1 MRVFGR
7 SVGCILSAA
16 LLCCLAALCSIIC
29 PYTVGVLQAQ
39 PTMNF
44 SRYSIEQGLSQSN
57 PFCIMQD
64 KRGFIWIGTQDGLN
78 KFDGYTFTIYRPSA
92 KCALSDAHILSL
104 HEDKE
109 GKIWVGTRNGGVSVF
124 DYTTEKFSSYTAIKQ
139 AFPMQGTAAQGTTL
153 GLASNCV
160 RNICED
166 STGLLYFATP
176 EGVSIFNPKTKVWQL
191 LRECTDA
198 NGKEKPSDVDIYE
211 LVADTK
217 GMVWIGSNNGLVG
230 YNSITQQ
237 TQVFRKGLAVTGIRS
252 LLVSRVNPDIL
263 WIGTYGG
270 GLYKFNTTTHALEGF
285 RRSSTELK
293 IFSQDNI
300 LAIAE
305 EPSGA
310 LWLGTYGG
318 GLQHFDPKTRTFTGF
333 LQDELRSNSLVNNF
347 VYSLHR
353 DRSGILWIGSYGG
366 GMNKY
371 DPAEAKFVSY
381 RRDPRLSKTLSH
393 NYIYSLHEDR
403 TGTVWAGTN
412 GGGLNKL
419 LNQQTGEFQTYWLD
433 NNTPSS
439 NPRNNI
445 RAIHETNDGIF
456 WLTSGDALYKFNP
469 KNGAATHFRPKD
481 MPEISTPETAFSF
494 SICVDAEGMFWV
506 GTWGYGLYRFNP
518 KNGEFIAHYKHN
530 PADTASLPTNG
541 LYYGFCDSKK
551 RLWFGTNGGSLCQF
565 DAKTQGFISYQK
577 ILTEKN
583 GISSNIIRTM
593 YEDANGILWLG
604 TAGGLNKFNP
614 ETQESTLFREQDGLP
629 NNVIYGILGDRAG
642 RLWCSTNR
650 GIFSYNPAVKKGE
663 KAFQRYD
670 VSDGLQSNEFNA
682 GAYHFGRSGRMYFG
696 GINGFS
702 TFFPDSVR
710 RNDYIPPVIITGF
723 KTFNEPFET
732 EKAISATEE
741 LEIPED
747 KNVLTFEFTA
757 LNYTLSGKN
766 IYAYTLE
773 NFDKNWIYVGNK
785 REATY
790 TNLSGGT
797 YTFRVKAANND
808 GVWNE
813 NGAQIRVVIL
823 PHWWKRWWANALWM
837 SIIGVG
843 IFAVYKWR
851 VRSFQE
857 QNKILEQT
865 VAERTQEV
873 QRQVTILNDLAQEI
887 ELANTELQDRNHQVE
902 SKNMQLAEMNGQLAK
917 NNNLLDQT
925 LDELHSLNQDLEN
938 RIQER
943 TVELR
948 AAKDALEKS
957 LVQEKEINN
966 LRARLIASISHEFR
980 TPITV
985 VQSSCGILQRYI
997 GKMTDEQRNKQFT
1010 HIEESSKRLVNIL
1023 DSVIMMSTIENR
1035 PLRLMPADVV
1045 KRTEELVRDFSLAQ
1059 EQELATEGRIIE
1071 LVSNVNTSV
1080 VNIDEESLRQII
1092 SQLLSNAVKF
1102 SPPQSRI
1109 EITFTQKEE
1118 TLLWAVKD
1126 EGTGIGNEDK
1136 PYIFD
1141 LFYRSEKNESS
1152 TIQGVGLGLSIV
1164 KKLVETLR
1172 GTVWFETEEGAGTT
1186 FFVELPIL
1194 QQGA

>member
-1 MRVFGR
+1 MRFLVSIALVVLLS
-7 SVGCILSAA
+7 SVLAIYPNTSSILH
-16 LLCCLAALCSIIC
+16 
-29 PYTVGVLQAQ
+29 AQ

-64 KRGFIWIGTQDGLN
+64 KRGFIWVGTQDGLN
-78 KFDGYTFTIYRPSA
+78 KFDGYNFTIYRPSA
-92 KCALSDAHILSL
+92 KCALSDAHVLAL
-104 HEDKE
+104 HEDKQ
-109 GKIWVGTRNGGVSVF
+109 GKIWIGTRNGGVSMF
-124 DYTTEKFSSYTAIKQ
+124 DYSSEKFSSYTAPKQ
-139 AFPMQGTAAQGTTL
+139 ATEL
-153 GLASNCV
+153 GLVSNHI
-160 RNICED
+160 RSICED

-176 EGVSIFNPKTKVWQL
+176 EGMSIFNPRTKAWQTIK
-191 LRECTDA
+191 ECTDA
-198 NGKEKPSDVDIYE
+198 NGKEKPSGANIYT
-211 LVADTK
+211 VVSDTK
-217 GMVWIGSNNGLVG
+217 GMIWIGTNDGIVG
-230 YNSITQQ
+230 YNSISQQ
-237 TQVFRKGLAVTGIRS
+237 TQVFRKGFAISEIRS
-252 LLVSRVNPDIL
+252 LLVSRTNPDIL
-263 WIGTYGG
+263 WVGTYGG
-270 GLYKFNTTTHALEGF
+270 GLHKFNMKTYEIEVF
-285 RRSSTELK
+285 RRSTTELK

-300 LAIAE
+300 LAIVE
-305 EPSGA
+305 EPTTGA

-318 GLQHFDPKTRTFTGF
+318 GLQHFNPKTRTFTGI

-347 VYSLHR
+347 IYSLHL
-353 DRSGILWIGSYGG
+353 DRSGILWVGTYGG
-366 GMNKY
+366 GVNKY

-381 RRDPRLSKTLSH
+381 HRDPRISKTLSH
-393 NYIYSLHEDR
+393 NYIYAIYEDR
-403 TGTVWAGTN
+403 SGTVWAGTN

-419 LNQQTGEFQTYWLD
+419 LNPQTGEFTNYWLD

-445 RAIHETNDGIF
+445 RAIYEADDGFF

-469 KNGAATHFRPKD
+469 KNGAVTRFRPKD

-494 SICVDAEGMFWV
+494 SICVDAEGIFWV

-518 KNGEFIAHYKHN
+518 KTGEFITHFKHDPTN
-530 PADTASLPTNG
+530 LSSLPANG
-541 LYYGFCDSKK
+541 LYYGLCDSKK

-565 DAKTQGFISYQK
+565 DTKTQGFISYQQL
-577 ILTEKN
+577 LTEKN
-583 GISSNIIRTM
+583 GISSNIIRTIH
-593 YEDANGILWLG
+593 EDANGTLWLG

-629 NNVIYGILGDRAG
+629 NNVIYGILGDRSG
-642 RLWCSTNR
+642 KLWCSTNR
-650 GIFSYNPAVKKGE
+650 GIFSYNPLAKKGE
-663 KAFQRYD
+663 KAFQSYD

-682 GAYHFGRSGRMYFG
+682 GAYHLGRSGRMYFG

-710 RNDYIPPVIITGF
+710 RNDYLPPVIITGF

-732 EKAISATEE
+732 EQAISATEE

-766 IYAYTLE
+766 VYAYKLE

-790 TNLSGGT
+790 TNLGGGT
-797 YTFRVKAANND
+797 YTFHVKAANND

-813 NGAQIRVVIL
+813 DGAQIRVVIL
-823 PHWWKRWWANALWM
+823 PHWWKRWWANLMWV
-837 SIIGVG
+837 SIIGLG

-857 QNKILEQT
+857 QNKVLEQT

-902 SKNMQLAEMNGQLAK
+902 AKNMQLAEMNGQLAK
-917 NNNLLDQT
+917 NNTLLDQT
-925 LDELHSLNQDLEN
+925 LDELHSLNQDLES
-938 RIQER
+938 RIQVR

-985 VQSSCGILQRYI
+985 IQSSCGILQRYI
-997 GKMTDEQRNKQFT
+997 GKMNDDQRSKQFT

-1059 EQELATEGRIIE
+1059 EQELGEEARKIE
-1071 LVSNVNTSV
+1071 LVSNVSMSV

-1092 SQLLSNAVKF
+1092 SHLLSNAVKF
-1102 SPPQSRI
+1102 SAPQSLI
-1109 EITFTQKEE
+1109 HVDFTQKDD
-1118 TLLWAVKD
+1118 TILWIVKD
-1126 EGTGIGNEDK
+1126 EGMGIGDEDK

-1172 GTVWFETEEGAGTT
+1172 GKVWFETEEGKGST